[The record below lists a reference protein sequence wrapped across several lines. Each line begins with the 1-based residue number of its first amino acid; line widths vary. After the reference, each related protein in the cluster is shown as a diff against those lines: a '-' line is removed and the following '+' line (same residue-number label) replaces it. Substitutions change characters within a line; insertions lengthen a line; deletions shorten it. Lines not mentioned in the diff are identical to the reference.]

1 MLMLFGKL
9 CRCMTSPRF
18 EALGEGVD
26 RRDFLCAGG
35 AGFVTALVTMLAGA
49 SRTAKAQPLGHKV
62 PEVDRLAVRIV
73 TDNYFFPYLLSQKLG
88 DLTVERFTRAE
99 SAQRPPSRE
108 LIGQWGLSMH
118 AESHVGSQSRNILV
132 DFGYTSDAL
141 LNNLDILK
149 IEPSLL
155 DALVLSHGHYD
166 HFGGLSGFLAAT
178 KGQLKKSVPFFIGGE
193 DCFCTRELPNGAQYG
208 SLDRKAIIDSNLSL
222 MIAEGPSIV
231 ADHAFTTGQIPLAS
245 FEKPLVPTRMK
256 VGIND
261 GWGCFPDRLPAE
273 KSTNTF
279 IPDDLQHELGTNF
292 VVKGKGLVVLT
303 SCSHRGVVNTVK
315 QAQAA
320 SGIQKVHAIIGGMH
334 LVPPLTDDYIRE
346 TVLALKAINPDY
358 IMAAHCSGDTFYDIA
373 KTEMPNKV
381 IRSAVGT
388 RLVFGA

>member
-1 MLMLFGKL
+1 MKRRPLIRKGFRTEFLVTHFQKSVIHGDCRNDESIESHSTLPAPGTNSRFRVLGRGLELANVIFGK
-9 CRCMTSPRF
+9 
-18 EALGEGVD
+18 
-26 RRDFLCAGG
+26 
-35 AGFVTALVTMLAGA
+35 
-49 SRTAKAQPLGHKV
+49 PLK
-62 PEVDRLAVRIV
+62 
-73 TDNYFFPYLLSQKLG
+73 Y
-88 DLTVERFTRAE
+88 
-99 SAQRPPSRE
+99 
-108 LIGQWGLSMH
+108 
-118 AESHVGSQSRNILV
+118 
-132 DFGYTSDAL
+132 
-141 LNNLDILK
+141 
-149 IEPSLL
+149 
-155 DALVLSHGHYD
+155 
-166 HFGGLSGFLAAT
+166 FGGLSGFLAAT
-178 KGQLKKSVPFFIGGE
+178 KGQLKKGVPFFVGGE

-208 SLDRKAIIDSNLSL
+208 SLDRKAIIDSNLTL

-231 ADHAFTTGQIPLAS
+231 ADHAFTTGQIPLSS

-261 GWGCFPDRLPAE
+261 GWGCFPERLPAE
-273 KSTNTF
+273 KNTNTF
-279 IPDDLQHELGTNF
+279 IPDDLRHELGTNF

-303 SCSHRGVVNTVK
+303 SCSPRGVVNTVK

>member
-1 MLMLFGKL
+1 MLFAACN
-9 CRCMTSPRF
+9 CRSHPSSIS
-18 EALGEGVD
+18 
-26 RRDFLCAGG
+26 RRGLLCAGG
-35 AGFVTALVTMLAGA
+35 AGFVSALIGTLAGT
-49 SRTAKAQPLGHKV
+49 SRTAPAQALGSRV

-73 TDNYFFPYLLSQKLG
+73 TDNYFFPYFLPRKYDG
-88 DLTVERFTRAE
+88 LTVERFTRAE
-99 SAQRPPSRE
+99 TPQKPPSRE

-118 AESHVGSQSRNILV
+118 AESHVGSQSRNILI
-132 DFGYTSDAL
+132 DFGYTPDAL
-141 LNNLDILK
+141 LNNLDLLK
-149 IEPSLL
+149 IDPSLM

-178 KGQLKKSVPFFIGGE
+178 KGQLKNRVPFFVGGE
-193 DCFCTRELPNGAQYG
+193 ECFCTRELPNGAQYG
-208 SLDRKAIIDSNLSL
+208 SLDRKAIIDSNLTL
-222 MIAEGPSIV
+222 MIAEGPSVV
-231 ADHAFTTGQIPLAS
+231 ADHAFTTGQIPFSS
-245 FEKPLVPTRMK
+245 FEKPLSPTRMK
-256 VGIND
+256 AGIND
-261 GWGCFPDRLPAE
+261 GWGCFPEQLPPQKNA
-273 KSTNTF
+273 TTF
-279 IPDDLQHELGTNF
+279 IPDDMQHEIGTNF

-320 SGIQKVHAIIGGMH
+320 SGVQKVHAIIGGMH

-358 IMAAHCSGDTFYDIA
+358 ILAAHCSGDVFYDIA

>member
-1 MLMLFGKL
+1 L
-9 CRCMTSPRF
+9 
-18 EALGEGVD
+18 
-26 RRDFLCAGG
+26 LCAGG
-35 AGFVTALVTMLAGA
+35 AGFVSALIGA
-49 SRTAKAQPLGHKV
+49 LTGTSRTAPAQALV
-62 PEVDRLAVRIV
+62 SRAPEVDRLAVRIV
-73 TDNYFFPYLLSQKLG
+73 TDNYFFPYFLPQKYD

-99 SAQRPPSRE
+99 TPQKPPSRE

-118 AESHVGSQSRNILV
+118 AESHVGSQSRNVLI
-132 DFGYTSDAL
+132 DFGYTPDAL
-141 LNNLDILK
+141 LNNLDLLK
-149 IEPSLL
+149 IDPALL

-178 KGQLKKSVPFFIGGE
+178 KGQLKKSVPFFVGGE
-193 DCFCTRELPNGAQYG
+193 ECFCTRELPNGAQYG
-208 SLDRKAIIDSNLSL
+208 SLDRKAIIDSSLTL
-222 MIAEGPSIV
+222 MIAEGPSVV
-231 ADHAFTTGQIPLAS
+231 ADHAFTTGQIPFSS
-245 FEKPLVPTRMK
+245 FEKPLSPTRMK
-256 VGIND
+256 AGIND
-261 GWGCFPDRLPAE
+261 GWGCFPEQLPPQKNA
-273 KSTNTF
+273 TTF
-279 IPDDLQHELGTNF
+279 IPDDMQHEIGTSF

-320 SGIQKVHAIIGGMH
+320 SGVQKVHAIIGGMH

-373 KTEMPNKV
+373 RTEMPNKV